1 MDSGLWGTIFG
12 ILAYT
17 AWGVLPLY
25 WKLLDSIPA
34 LEILA
39 HRVFW
44 SFLFLSLIIL
54 LSKQLT
60 SLRIACKNK
69 TNTFYTFLSAIII
82 SINWFTFIWAV
93 TSGRVVEASMG
104 YYINPLIVVLL
115 GTVVL
120 KEQLNTMQKI
130 AIVFASVGVII
141 MTLQYGGIPWV
152 AITLALSFACYGLIK
167 KTVDISSLNG
177 LTLET
182 AITAPIAL
190 AYILY
195 LHFNGTSSLDVIPL
209 PTMLTLFASGI
220 ATAIPLLLFAQAA
233 KNIKFSTMGF
243 MQYIAPSLSLA
254 IGVFLFHEPFTKA
267 HLLGFGFIWVA
278 LIIYSLSQISIK
290 KPTHNILEEKI

>member
-25 WKLLDSIPA
+25 WKLLDRIPA

-54 LSKQLT
+54 VSKQLP
-60 SLRIACKNK
+60 SLIMACKK
-69 TNTFYTFLSAIII
+69 KRTMFYVFLSAIMI
-82 SINWFTFIWAV
+82 SLNWFTFIWAV

-120 KEQLNTMQKI
+120 KEQLNTRQKT
-130 AIVFASVGVII
+130 AILFASVGVII
-141 MTLQYGGIPWV
+141 MTVQYGGIPWV
-152 AITLALSFACYGLIK
+152 ALTLALSFACYGLIK

-182 AITAPIAL
+182 AMTAPIAL
-190 AYILY
+190 GYILY
-195 LHFNGTSSLDVIPL
+195 IKLNGTGSLEVIPL

-220 ATAIPLLLFAQAA
+220 ATATPLLLFAQAA
-233 KNIKFSTMGF
+233 KSIKFSTMGF

-267 HLLGFGFIWVA
+267 HLLSFSFIWIA
-278 LIIYSLSQISIK
+278 LIIYSLSHLSIK
-290 KPTHNILEEKI
+290 KARQNVLGEKL

>member
-25 WKLLDSIPA
+25 WKLLDRIPA

-54 LSKQLT
+54 VSKQLP
-60 SLRIACKNK
+60 SLIMACKK
-69 TNTFYTFLSAIII
+69 KRTMFYVFLSAIII
-82 SINWFTFIWAV
+82 SLNWFTFIWAV

-120 KEQLNTMQKI
+120 KEQLNTRQKT
-130 AIVFASVGVII
+130 AILFASVGVII
-141 MTLQYGGIPWV
+141 MTVQYGGIPWV
-152 AITLALSFACYGLIK
+152 ALTLALSFACYGLIK

-182 AITAPIAL
+182 AMTAPIAL
-190 AYILY
+190 GYILY
-195 LHFNGTSSLDVIPL
+195 IKLNGTGSLEVIPL

-220 ATAIPLLLFAQAA
+220 ATATPLLLFAQAA
-233 KNIKFSTMGF
+233 KSIKFSTMGF

-267 HLLGFGFIWVA
+267 HLLSFSFIWIA
-278 LIIYSLSQISIK
+278 LIIYSLSHLSIK
-290 KPTHNILEEKI
+290 KARQNVLGEKL